1 MIVVFSNKLA
11 AKCECRER
19 PALHLPQK
27 QIGEFTVYK
36 CSACGRIS
44 TWKAGSSERKMVKIC
59 DGAPHD

>member
-1 MIVVFSNKLA
+1 MIYSEQE
-11 AKCECRER
+11 AKTKWCRER